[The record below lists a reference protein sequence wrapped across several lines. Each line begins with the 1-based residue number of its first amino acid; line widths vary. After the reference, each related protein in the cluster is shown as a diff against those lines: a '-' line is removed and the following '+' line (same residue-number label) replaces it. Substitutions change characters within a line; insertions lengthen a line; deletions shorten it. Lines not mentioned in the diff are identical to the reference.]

1 MSDNDLMFE
10 TLDIIATHSSRLD
23 KLDKNIKELLNANK
37 AIKDDIKEL
46 KAYLE
51 LKIEKASKEAL
62 KDVLDNIVI
71 TNNNSSDIN
80 VDTSIIA
87 EEIAKLVNTKFNNS
101 INIEPQSIKVDVDTK
116 AIADKLDS
124 TILVNGINKQIE
136 ENSKVQIPFPK
147 IVFKLLRM
155 LPLFSPRI
163 SPIMRKIVRLIVAPA
178 VTRRTKAMGRS
189 VKSPMLSRL
198 REKR

>member
-23 KLDKNIKELLNANK
+23 KLDKSIKELLNANK

-101 INIEPQSIKVDVDTK
+101 INIEPQSIRVDVDTK

-136 ENSKVQIPFPK
+136 ENNKATRVLLTEMLNIQNKPLPIVKEVKKSIKVIRGK
-147 IVFKLLRM
+147 DN
-155 LPLFSPRI
+155 
-163 SPIMRKIVRLIVAPA
+163 LINSLEVIN
-178 VTRRTKAMGRS
+178 G
-189 VKSPMLSRL
+189 
-198 REKR
+198 